1 MRRRNDILGALGLLA
16 GLLMAG
22 AVGCDVQRASA
33 DSDGS
38 QAAEAEESEPEAEE
52 ESTKVEAESGSEAE
66 TGEETDE
73 GSTDGEVSVERM
85 MDPTAP
91 MPKQARRALES
102 IEFDPKPKDLTR
114 DSHYWVSNEN
124 HHYLIREQIAD
135 HEGLFVGV
143 GTDQV
148 YMMAAWAK
156 SPIIL
161 PMDFD
166 EQIRNVHHL
175 YGVVLKRTDD
185 PQTFIHRWSDTHKE
199 KIEGWIEEDYG
210 DERVAELKKTL
221 EMANDHIYYR
231 LRTTAEQYRKAEVPC
246 FITDQSQYDFIKG
259 LWERGR
265 VVPLRGNLIG
275 GTTMLQMAET
285 LKQLG
290 LRLGLLYT
298 SNAEQYFEFT
308 PEYRRNIVVQP
319 FAEESL
325 VLRTRPMEAL
335 GVAEGAKY
343 HYNLQKGRN
352 FAEWMQYNHITKV
365 SHLMLWYK
373 SDLEETDGV
382 SYIRKEAPHSDN
394 APDIA
399 EVGDYDLEIDAPT
412 DTP

>member
-1 MRRRNDILGALGLLA
+1 MRRGSDILGVLGLLA
-16 GLLMAG
+16 GLLTLGAG
-22 AVGCDVQRASA
+22 GCDVQPAA
-33 DSDGS
+33 AGSDGAS
-38 QAAEAEESEPEAEE
+38 SAEAEKAEESEPKADQEPTSSE
-52 ESTKVEAESGSEAE
+52 ESQAVSA
-66 TGEETDE
+66 
-73 GSTDGEVSVERM
+73 DGEVSVERM
-85 MDPTAP
+85 MDPTVP
-91 MPKQARRALES
+91 LPKQARRALQA
-102 IEFDPKPKDLTR
+102 IDFDPKPKDLTR
-114 DSHYWVSNEN
+114 DAHYWVSNEN
-124 HHYLIREQIAD
+124 HHYLIRDQIAD
-135 HEGLFVGV
+135 HQGLFVGV

-185 PQTFIHRWSDTHKE
+185 PQTFIDRWSDKHKE

-210 DERVAELKKTL
+210 DERAAELKKTL
-221 EMANDHIYYR
+221 GMANDHIYYR
-231 LRTTAEQYRKAEVPC
+231 LRTTAEQYREAEIPC
-246 FITDQSQYDFIKG
+246 FVTDQSQYGFIKG

-275 GTTMLQMAET
+275 DTTMLQMAET
-285 LKQLG
+285 LKDLG
-290 LRLGLLYT
+290 LKLGLLYT

-319 FAEESL
+319 FSRESL

-343 HYNLQKGRN
+343 HYNLQEGRN
-352 FAEWMQYNHITKV
+352 FADWMQSNHTTKV
-365 SHLMLWYK
+365 SHLMLWHK
-373 SDLEETDGV
+373 SDLEATEGV
-382 SYIRKEAPHSDN
+382 SFIRKEAPHSDN

-399 EVGDYDLEIDAPT
+399 GVGDYDLEIDDPT